1 MNSSAAQLLRT
12 LDTLGVQSL
21 RFSIL
26 SNGKHLRHSAPVAL
40 STTSDQ
46 SASTASALSVV
57 QLFAAY
63 GLTPR
68 KGDYVLNVEDGC
80 LAYLSPAEAQ
90 ATKTVR
96 PRAASF
102 KRARKKLKA
111 AARRRAVATRSPSK
125 LAA

>member
-26 SNGKHLRHSAPVAL
+26 SNRKHLRHTAPVAL
-40 STTSDQ
+40 SATSDQ
-46 SASTASALSVV
+46 PAATASALSVP

-80 LAYLSPAEAQ
+80 LAYLSPAAAQ
-90 ATKTVR
+90 SAKTAQ